1 MSIFDLPGGGV
12 SFPLT
17 PLASAQLQNTKPLLL
32 PKWRSALAKG
42 RSNSPS
48 NYQAK
53 VLCIGDSTTYGLW
66 SNGSLATG
74 DQQHNSYPARLS
86 DLIGLTTN
94 GKSNANSFFGGGGSN
109 PRSGGLDSRL
119 SFGGGWTADGWLNV
133 CLGGGA
139 LNCQSAG
146 TLSFTPASNVDTFN
160 VYYIRGSGGGSFG
173 LNING
178 GSSTACSTVGSDAVI
193 KQTMIAALGANTL
206 NATWTSGQSYVIGI
220 EAYNS
225 AQSNINVINAGVCL
239 GHSYDIATTG
249 ASYSPCTF
257 LPTYAV
263 DLNIINI
270 GINDWDQG
278 NSISNYTTSMQ
289 TIITAAK
296 GNGGDVVLMTPCPS
310 SVGNATM
317 ATQQTFIT
325 AMQGLATTNNI
336 TLVDTWARWVSY
348 VVSNPLGLYAA
359 GGFGI
364 HPNEIGYADQA
375 AAIAANILN
384 V

>member
-1 MSIFDLPGGGV
+1 MGQTNNRGAG
-12 SFPLT
+12 SFPLA
-17 PLASAQLQNTKPLLL
+17 PLPSSQLQNTRPLLL
-32 PKWRSALAKG
+32 PKWRSALAKV

-53 VLCIGDSTTYGLW
+53 ILCIGDSTTYGLW

-74 DQQHNSYPARLS
+74 DQQHNSYPTRLS
-86 DLIGLTTN
+86 DLIGLATN
-94 GKSNANSFFGGGGSN
+94 GRANANSFFGGGGSN

-119 SFGGGWTADGWLNV
+119 TFGGGWTADGWLNV

-139 LNCQSAG
+139 LDGQSAG
-146 TLSFTPASNVDTFN
+146 TLSFTPSTNVDTFN
-160 VYYIRGSGGGSFG
+160 VYYIRGSGGGVFG
-173 LNING
+173 LNVNG
-178 GSSTACSTVGSDAVI
+178 GSSTSCSTVGSDAVI
-193 KQTMIAALGANTL
+193 KQTMTAALGANTL
-206 NATWTSGQSYVIGI
+206 NATWTSGQSYIIGI

-225 AQSNINVINAGVCL
+225 AQSNVNVINTGVCL

-249 ASYSPCTF
+249 PSYAPSTF
-257 LPTYAV
+257 LANYPV

-278 NSISNYTTSMQ
+278 TSISTYTTSMQ

-296 GNGGDVVLMTPCPS
+296 GNGGDVVIMTPCPS

-325 AMQGLATTNNI
+325 AMQGLATSNNI

-348 VVSNPLGLYAA
+348 VVSNPLGIYAA
-359 GGFGI
+359 NGFGI

-375 AAIAANILN
+375 AAIAATILS